1 MPTAHCESIY
11 ENPLL
16 SLPVAGLLRYRVLR
30 HPDLPKGP
38 CPAAAYFFCNPDFRS
53 RPGEDELPG
62 TKDQFPAFP
71 NVPLA
76 TKATCVLA
84 LAFAEA
90 TCPPAA
96 AMSVNKT
103 SRRPRAAGASG
114 WLVRCVGVPLGY
126 ARRCF
131 CPVEAAAAICHGGL
145 LTGHSAA
152 VLSAT
157 TRCFRE
163 ITRSIS
169 VLQPAFSAHF
179 SCSLL
184 GDVIV
189 PTTAWP
195 PLYT

>member
-1 MPTAHCESIY
+1 MSGG
-11 ENPLL
+11 
-16 SLPVAGLLRYRVLR
+16 V
-30 HPDLPKGP
+30 
-38 CPAAAYFFCNPDFRS
+38 AAAVSASIAVC
-53 RPGEDELPG
+53 
-62 TKDQFPAFP
+62 
-71 NVPLA
+71 
-76 TKATCVLA
+76 LA
-84 LAFAEA
+84 LAVLHFGLCDALA
-90 TCPPAA
+90 SLWGT
-96 AMSVNKT
+96 
-103 SRRPRAAGASG
+103 RAGAF
-114 WLVRCVGVPLGY
+114 
-126 ARRCF
+126 A
-131 CPVEAAAAICHGGL
+131 PVEAAAAICHGGL